1 MIVRPSFLPLV
12 VLNQRPAGS
21 GLPLAVALIGGLM
34 IWACGGG
41 ETTGPA
47 GRQLGFGVQP
57 TDAIAGEP
65 FAPAMQVQVRDANG
79 NVVSTASDVVTL
91 ALGANPGGA
100 TLSGTLMVTAVNGIA
115 SFSDLAIDKGGSG
128 YTLTATAGSLA
139 SATSTTFDVRYR
151 AAYVTI
157 FASNDVAV
165 LATASNT
172 VVATVPVGAFP
183 RGVAITPD
191 GAFAYVTNASA
202 IDVSVIATSTNAVVA
217 TVPVGVSPLGV
228 AITPDGAFAYVTHFT
243 TLGSVFVLS
252 TASNTVVAT
261 VPVGVTPAGV
271 AITPFP

>member
-91 ALGANPGGA
+91 ALGSASDVVTLALGANPGGA

-139 SATSTTFDVRYR
+139 SISLVCSPGRGAERR
-151 AAYVTI
+151 R
-157 FASNDVAV
+157 VA
-165 LATASNT
+165 
-172 VVATVPVGAFP
+172 
-183 RGVAITPD
+183 
-191 GAFAYVTNASA
+191 
-202 IDVSVIATSTNAVVA
+202 
-217 TVPVGVSPLGV
+217 GVSPKTHGKPGV
-228 AITPDGAFAYVTHFT
+228 RILPRTGW
-243 TLGSVFVLS
+243 S
-252 TASNTVVAT
+252 TS
-261 VPVGVTPAGV
+261 
-271 AITPFP
+271 